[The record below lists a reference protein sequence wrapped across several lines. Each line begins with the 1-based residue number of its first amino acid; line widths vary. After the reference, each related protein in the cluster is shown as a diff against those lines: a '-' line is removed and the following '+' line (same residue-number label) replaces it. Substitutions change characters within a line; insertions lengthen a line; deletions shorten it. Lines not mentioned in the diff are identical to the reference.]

1 MQNLL
6 ENHVTVMQKFQ
17 FVSVFSLLLLT
28 ACASNPNTA
37 DTGYSNFLVLA
48 IADDYTS
55 RAQYERTVASGLR
68 SLGSAATPY
77 HEAVGGSGDISRE
90 KARELIN
97 ERGFDAVLV
106 THVRRSSAQVDVK
119 QDSAAVKVTRKN
131 ERPIDFFRYD
141 YEELDEPGAMNL
153 LAEASLDSNLHRA
166 SDGEIV
172 WDYSWTSQPAE
183 NVGKLIDDSSSAL
196 VRQLDRNKLVGD

>member
-1 MQNLL
+1 MAV
-6 ENHVTVMQKFQ
+6 HKYQ
-17 FVSVFSLLLLT
+17 FVSVLALLLLA
-28 ACASNPNTA
+28 ACASTTSAPDTA
-37 DTGYSNFLVLA
+37 YSNVLVLA

-68 SLGSAATPY
+68 RLGSAATPY

-90 KARELIN
+90 KARELIT
-97 ERGFDAVLV
+97 ERGFDAVLI

-153 LAEASLDSNLHRA
+153 LAEAALDSNLHRA

-172 WDYSWTSQPAE
+172 WDFSWTSRSAE
-183 NVGKLIDDSSSAL
+183 NVGKLIDDSSAAL
-196 VRQLDRNKLVGD
+196 VRQLDRNKLIGN

>member
-1 MQNLL
+1 MAV
-6 ENHVTVMQKFQ
+6 HKYQ
-17 FVSVFSLLLLT
+17 FVSVLALLLLA
-28 ACASNPNTA
+28 ACASTTSAPDTA
-37 DTGYSNFLVLA
+37 YSNVLVLA

-68 SLGSAATPY
+68 RLGSAATPY

-90 KARELIN
+90 KARELIT
-97 ERGFDAVLV
+97 ERGFDAVLI

-153 LAEASLDSNLHRA
+153 LAEAALDSNLHRA
-166 SDGEIV
+166 
-172 WDYSWTSQPAE
+172 
-183 NVGKLIDDSSSAL
+183 
-196 VRQLDRNKLVGD
+196 

>member
-1 MQNLL
+1 MKAV
-6 ENHVTVMQKFQ
+6 HKYQ
-17 FVSVFSLLLLT
+17 FVSVLSLLLLT
-28 ACASNPNTA
+28 ACAGNTSA
-37 DTGYSNFLVLA
+37 PDTGYSNFLVLA

-55 RAQYERTVASGLR
+55 RAQYERTVAAGLR
-68 SLGSAATPY
+68 RLGGAATPY

-90 KARELIN
+90 KARELIT

-106 THVRRSSAQVDVK
+106 THVRNSSARVDVA
-119 QDSAAVKVTRKN
+119 QDSAAVKVTRKD

-153 LAEASLDSNLHRA
+153 LAEAALDSNLHRA
-166 SDGEIV
+166 TDGEIV
-172 WDYSWTSQPAE
+172 WDYSWTSKSAE

-196 VRQLDRNKLVGD
+196 VRQLDRNKLVGN